1 MDYEEVSPDYYH
13 STENSIRPWD
23 PVICSTT
30 AATEVNLGIT
40 YSPTTVVVTGSL
52 EVLGIVVV
60 ELNLFCPGGVA
71 VEALAIIIK
80 VAY

>member
-30 AATEVNLGIT
+30 AVNLDIT
-40 YSPTTVVVTGSL
+40 YSPTAAVVTGSRL

-60 ELNLFCPGGVA
+60 DLNLFCPGGVA
-71 VEALAIIIK
+71 IGALAIIQ
-80 VAY
+80 VRD